1 MGFFCAATQLRSSQH
16 RMTTAVA
23 LPSTRAPRSTVHR
36 DALVL
41 LCHRNPSRHV
51 TQPPLL
57 TRSRWVAC
65 SFRFRRQRSQV
76 RVRRWVV
83 SNGLPSPAQSQ
94 YPMRSSTWRRNTG
107 TVPCPSFCRH
117 CLLYFTGS
125 IAFPGCTPR
134 YYFYHTH
141 FPYNLR

>member
-1 MGFFCAATQLRSSQH
+1 MGVFCAATQLRSSQH

-94 YPMRSSTWRRNTG
+94 SQCAAAHGGVTRVRYL
-107 TVPCPSFCRH
+107 CPSFCRH

-125 IAFPGCTPR
+125 IAFPVLPR